1 VKNLNLNTIL
11 LVGIAVLVTLQLKS
25 CFEPSRVDPKVIE
38 SKIRQE
44 YYEKELPLIRQ
55 ERDAIYAKYDSL
67 LSASAQRYNNLE
79 QRKIPINNAIKQV
92 PVIVGNLDKEHFS
105 RALSEYYEKYK

>member
-1 VKNLNLNTIL
+1 MKNLNLETIL
-11 LVGIAVLVTLQLKS
+11 LVGIAVLLTLQLKS

-38 SKIRQE
+38 AKVRQE
-44 YYEKELPLIRQ
+44 LYEKELPLIRQ
-55 ERDAIYAKYDSL
+55 ERDEIRARYDSL
-67 LSASAQRYNNLE
+67 LSASTQRYNNLE

-92 PVIVGNLDKEHFS
+92 PVIVDNFDKVQFG